1 MEREVRRRQAEAL
14 DRYWDAV
21 VAGEEQGASPD
32 VGGAPDELIRQLQSL
47 GSTPGMEKARGRIWE
62 HVTHR
67 PRRDLEE
74 MAADATGIL
83 PGILPAMGMNGRV
96 DLLPVPEG
104 SPRPHVAPEGR
115 WMMTQFATAALVVVT
130 LTFAYLAFGPPRS
143 GRQDEPAAWIPAAF
157 STPASSPA
165 SPAAS
170 QAAEAPL
177 VEITLPAVGMPAT
190 IFGALTHFTIP
201 PGSSGRYEPTRFSDT
216 CCTGVRLSYVLEGTY
231 AVRGDGPMQVMR
243 NGTDTWKEMWVGTEI
258 VVTPGDALLS
268 RMEDSFDA
276 TNAGATPV
284 ELLDGELFEGD
295 VSTDPIPQD
304 RAGASAWRSHDQ
316 DILFTPQ
323 AVPPG
328 LVILRLQQATLPNGG
343 VLPPPP
349 GVILHWAVSL
359 DVDDVVIT
367 EKPDNPDAFSLR
379 NLGVGPATVYVLSLQ
394 SAGTEAEAGNPL
406 AAGTPEP

>member
-1 MEREVRRRQAEAL
+1 MEHNDRHDSAITSL
-14 DRYWDAV
+14 GRYWD
-21 VAGEEQGASPD
+21 
-32 VGGAPDELIRQLQSL
+32 ELLRGRPANGDNLDPALAETIRQLHARDDAPGADEAFAARLLTDLEDRKNTTYQDLRTPTDALQLSMMP
-47 GSTPGMEKARGRIWE
+47 STNSRTPISPPWLPLPPRAS
-62 HVTHR
+62 
-67 PRRDLEE
+67 PRRW
-74 MAADATGIL
+74 GW
-83 PGILPAMGMNGRV
+83 P
-96 DLLPVPEG
+96 
-104 SPRPHVAPEGR
+104 
-115 WMMTQFATAALVVVT
+115 MTQFATAALVVVT

-143 GRQDEPAAWIPAAF
+143 GRQDEPAAWIPASL
-157 STPASSPA
+157 STPASPPA
-165 SPAAS
+165 SPAAGP
-170 QAAEAPL
+170 ATGAPL

-216 CCTGVRLSYVLEGTY
+216 CCTGFRLSYVLEGTY
-231 AVRGDGPMQVMR
+231 TVRGDGPMQVMR

-276 TNAGATPV
+276 TNAGSTPV

-304 RAGASAWRSHDQ
+304 RSGASAWRSHDQ
-316 DILFTPQ
+316 DILLTPQ
-323 AVPPG
+323 VVPPG
-328 LVILRLQQATLPNGG
+328 SVILRLQQATLPIGG

-359 DVDDVVIT
+359 DAGAVVIT

-406 AAGTPEP
+406 AAGTSEP